1 MQAGE
6 RWLFG
11 VGIRYKK
18 EDNQPVALTRV
29 YINPAFSDIAH
40 RLKDR
45 KDAIY
50 KLIEKH
56 HGVIVARVEQR
67 INAVSLSRDD
77 AMHLNAKPSSPALR
91 LIRLYYDKDDRLVEA
106 SDSVHPADRFSYAMT
121 IDKSGV
127 REQRA

>member
-1 MQAGE
+1 M
-6 RWLFG
+6 
-11 VGIRYKK
+11 
-18 EDNQPVALTRV
+18 

-77 AMHLNAKPSSPALR
+77 ALHLNVKPSNPALR

-106 SDSVHPADRFSYAMT
+106 SDSIHPADRFSYAMT